1 MTMLNNHN
9 RVNRRLILSAKQIKE
24 YFEGDLQE
32 LEFSER
38 SIISKA
44 EEKNQLV
51 ESRESET
58 ENYVLG
64 YN

>member
-1 MTMLNNHN
+1 MLNNHN